1 MENDILTGIGQR
13 MAEIRRMNHITQEK
27 LADLLDVSP
36 KHISHCENETSYLSL
51 KNLIKFCN
59 LFHCSLDYLVLGKYN
74 DAILSQLPNEILT
87 ILQIG
92 SAIDIDRLNRFLQI
106 YIELQSSSNS
116 EIETASQS

>member
-1 MENDILTGIGQR
+1 MENDILTGIGKR

-27 LADLLDVSP
+27 LADILDVSP

-59 LFHCSLDYLVLGKYN
+59 LFHCSLDYLVFGKYN
-74 DAILSQLPNEILT
+74 DAALSKLPNGIAA
-87 ILQIG
+87 ILQVG
-92 SAIDIDRLNRFLQI
+92 SDTDIDRLNRYLQI

-116 EIETASQS
+116 KIETVSQS